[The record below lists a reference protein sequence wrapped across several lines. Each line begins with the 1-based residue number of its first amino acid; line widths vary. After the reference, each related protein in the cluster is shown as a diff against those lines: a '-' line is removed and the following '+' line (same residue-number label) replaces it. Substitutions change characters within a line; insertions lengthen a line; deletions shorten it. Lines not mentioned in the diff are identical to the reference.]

1 MGLLKIMSKLC
12 PNYAQIMS
20 KLALNYSE
28 ERLKWSNTIE
38 TATIP
43 DWSAASNR
51 QDQRFSR
58 LFGWLKPAVLG
69 DQTEECSPIGAPEL
83 ANCLVSLLCG
93 TFEGYASARSSSDL
107 PGVNCKNLCTGNERL
122 RLEPLSALCD
132 LCSGLLRSEVSSEV
146 APTGDHVVTEK
157 FLGHQLRVQLFRF
170 SLGSLSIFP
179 DLETPLPSVVHY

>member
-1 MGLLKIMSKLC
+1 
-12 PNYAQIMS
+12 MS

-179 DLETPLPSVVHY
+179 DLETPFPSVVYY